1 MSNEVINSND
11 KDANQWGMFVH
22 FSMLAGFVIPFA
34 GLILPIVLW
43 QMKKKEFPIVD
54 QHGKTVVNWMISA
67 FIYGI
72 VCSILMVIVVGF
84 FGLIALAIAS
94 IVFAIMG
101 GIKANDGEVWE
112 YPLSIKF
119 LK

>member
-1 MSNEVINSND
+1 MSNDLTDSN
-11 KDANQWGMFVH
+11 KDANQWGMFIH
-22 FSMLAGFVIPFA
+22 FSILAGFIIPFA

-54 QHGKTVVNWMISA
+54 QHGKVVVNWLISS

-72 VCSILMVIVVGF
+72 ICAILTILVIGAFGF
-84 FGLIALAIAS
+84 IALAIAT

-101 GIKANDGEVWE
+101 GIKANDGEVWQ